1 MNDGGMKQGRRFMAL
16 WHIEYVWL
24 SAVWWKRLDVSDGHA
39 ERNLL
44 NDSIPPEKLQKG
56 FIFVYL
62 IRGPAQT
69 FVGRRWMG
77 KAVAQI
83 YKASENKIKV
93 IHVALCN
100 SGRVI
105 ARLTRLTVFNVSDT
119 GRRGTSLQL
128 GCFLFAL
135 TSDFVSAHLGQ
146 RYTRQKTRWVSSPAH
161 VRLRAGATV
170 IVRVKRCSLSSVIR

>member
-1 MNDGGMKQGRRFMAL
+1 MNDEGMKQGQRFMAL

-24 SAVWWKRLDVSDGHA
+24 SAVWWKRLDVSDGYA
-39 ERNLL
+39 KRNLL
-44 NDSIPPEKLQKG
+44 NDFIPPEKLQEG

-69 FVGRRWMG
+69 FVGWRWMG

-100 SGRVI
+100 TGRVV
-105 ARLTRLTVFNVSDT
+105 ARLTRWTVFNVSDM
-119 GRRGTSLQL
+119 GRRGTSLLL
-128 GCFLFAL
+128 GGFLFAL
-135 TSDFVSAHLGQ
+135 TINFVSAHLG
-146 RYTRQKTRWVSSPAH
+146 KMF
-161 VRLRAGATV
+161 
-170 IVRVKRCSLSSVIR
+170 

>member
-44 NDSIPPEKLQKG
+44 NDSIPPEKLQEG

-77 KAVAQI
+77 KAVAQM

-93 IHVALCN
+93 IHATLCN
-100 SGRVI
+100 
-105 ARLTRLTVFNVSDT
+105 T
-119 GRRGTSLQL
+119 GASLQVWHVWL
-128 GCFLFAL
+128 CLMFQRLHFSLVAFCL
-135 TSDFVSAHLGQ
+135 PSHLDR
-146 RYTRQKTRWVSSPAH
+146 RYTRQKTCWVSSPVH

-170 IVRVKRCSLSSVIR
+170 IVRVKRCSSSSSVIR

>member
-1 MNDGGMKQGRRFMAL
+1 MVL

-44 NDSIPPEKLQKG
+44 NDSIPPEKLQEG

-62 IRGPAQT
+62 IRGPPQT

-93 IHVALCN
+93 IHAALCN
-100 SGRVI
+100 TGASLHVWHVWLCLMFQTRAEEGLHFSLAVFCLPLHLTLPLQPALHQTKDSLVLFSC
-105 ARLTRLTVFNVSDT
+105 ARTPP
-119 GRRGTSLQL
+119 RRCYSN
-128 GCFLFAL
+128 
-135 TSDFVSAHLGQ
+135 
-146 RYTRQKTRWVSSPAH
+146 RQSETM
-161 VRLRAGATV
+161 
-170 IVRVKRCSLSSVIR
+170 